1 MTAGYNPSTGY
12 AQNAAQTDRTQGR
25 IANLQSEYQRAV
37 LGDPTARD
45 QDALRQ
51 SMFKMQALLGTI
63 RQFATWLVQEQKQN
77 LEASK
82 GLNELAKV

>member
-1 MTAGYNPSTGY
+1 MAGFNPTTAYS
-12 AQNAAQTDRTQGR
+12 QNAAQTDGTQGR
-25 IANLQSEYQRAV
+25 VANLESEYQRSI

-45 QDALRQ
+45 QDAIRHGL
-51 SMFKMQALLGTI
+51 FKMKALLGTI
-63 RQFATWLVQEQKQN
+63 RQYASWLVQEQKQN

>member
-1 MTAGYNPSTGY
+1 MAGFNPTIGY
-12 AQNAAQTDRTQGR
+12 ASNAKQTDNTQSK
-25 IANLQSEYQRAV
+25 IADLQTEYQRSI

-51 SMFKMQALLGTI
+51 SMFKMQAVLASI
-63 RQFATWLVQEQKQN
+63 RQFASWLVQEQKQN